1 MKYSISIHLDR
12 ILKHNKKGY
21 SQTRLI
27 EDSGL
32 SHKYIVN
39 LINHEHPGLDKLATV
54 LNTLNDPKFGG
65 LDLKPSDLIS
75 IDPIGK
81 ARVSVEGIQ
90 YNDDNSLTCLINVGY
105 NKNSS
110 FELIDLA
117 FKHSKKTITFKL
129 TAFDHKITPQ
139 LFRIIMSKGEFS
151 LSEGLFLLGD
161 MPIDQKA
168 SIAQTISLAAVSYLL
183 ETRHINT
190 GDDEANCKISFK
202 WFTEYLIDLKDL
214 DIMSRPIHFQNKK
227 DFGYRELVDH
237 PENIKYPFLRPNQI
251 GLIGGS
257 DNKDKDTH

>member
-65 LDLKPSDLIS
+65 LDIKPSDLIS
-75 IDPIGK
+75 IDPVGK
-81 ARVSVEGIQ
+81 ARLSVDSIQ

-105 NKNSS
+105 NKESS
-110 FELIDLA
+110 FELIDLT
-117 FKHSKKTITFKL
+117 FKHSKGNLSFKL
-129 TAFDHKITPQ
+129 TAFNHKITPK
-139 LFRIIMSKGEFS
+139 LLEAIMSKGEFS
-151 LSEGLFLLGD
+151 LSKGILLLGG
-161 MPIDQKA
+161 MPIAEKI
-168 SIAQTISLAAVSYLL
+168 SVAQTLSIAAVSYLL
-183 ETRHINT
+183 ETRHIKRQNYYQI
-190 GDDEANCKISFK
+190 NFK
-202 WFTEYLIDLKDL
+202 WFTEYMINLKNL
-214 DIMSRPIHFQNKK
+214 DTTNNAIRFQDPKK
-227 DFGYRELVDH
+227 FDYRELVDH
-237 PENIKYPFLRPNQI
+237 PENIKYPALLPSQV

-257 DNKDKDTH
+257 NNKDTH

>member
-81 ARVSVEGIQ
+81 ARVRVEGIQ

-110 FELIDLA
+110 FEMIDLA

-139 LFRIIMSKGEFS
+139 LFRTIMSKGEFS

-237 PENIKYPFLRPNQI
+237 PENFKVPFLHPRQT

-257 DNKDKDTH
+257 DNKNKDTH

>member
-12 ILKHNKKGY
+12 ILKQNKKGY

-54 LNTLNDPKFGG
+54 LNTLNDSKFGG
-65 LDLKPSDLIS
+65 MDLKPSDLIS

-105 NKNSS
+105 NKDSS

-117 FKHSKKTITFKL
+117 FKHSKGNLTFKIA
-129 TAFDHKITPQ
+129 AFDHKITPQ
-139 LFRIIMSKGEFS
+139 LFRTIMAKGEFS
-151 LSEGLFLLGD
+151 LSQGLFLLGD
-161 MPIDQKA
+161 MPIDQKV
-168 SIAQTISLAAVSYLL
+168 SVAQTISIAATSYLL
-183 ETRHINT
+183 KTHHINT
-190 GDDEANCKISFK
+190 NRENNCKISFK
-202 WFTEYLIDLKDL
+202 WFTEYIIDLKDL
-214 DIMSRPIHFQNKK
+214 DISSRPIHFQNKK

-237 PENIKYPFLRPNQI
+237 PENIKYPFLRPSQV

-257 DNKDKDTH
+257 DNKDTH